1 MKDLITIKPNPGFS
15 VTCPACQS
23 SDVTVSRISAP
34 GIYWLADCSC
44 GACGIRYQQS
54 LAVSHM
60 IDHPLSINSDTQV
73 IYPADWNK
81 WWQAA
86 PFLKCCGTR
95 KQDEVTIQT
104 VVYKEHRKVI
114 LLNTLDYLYGH
125 TLLKLYSALHH
136 LDSRPDLGLIVIV
149 PSIFE
154 WMIPQGCAEAWIV
167 NLRLRDL
174 TYGYEAIDRFISEQ
188 LDRFDEVHI
197 SKAVNHPDYTRIDIS
212 RLTGVKPF
220 DPDKFYDQE
229 PFFTFVLREDRWW
242 LKNQLSD
249 VALRAARKL
258 GLARL
263 VGKILVRKQDALV
276 RRTMRRIT
284 REIPEA
290 KFAVTGLGKRGSLS
304 RWASDK
310 RALKIT
316 TDIERDWCRMYAQS
330 HVVIG
335 VHGSNMLLPTAHA
348 VGCVEVLMEERNRNI
363 VQDLSVR
370 YNDRRQLFFYRF
382 VDQYASPSSVA
393 AKVVAIYR
401 NYENCYRNMVQN
413 QYAQ

>member
-1 MKDLITIKPNPGFS
+1 MTDWITIKPDPGLRF
-15 VTCPACQS
+15 TCPECHS
-23 SDVTVSRISAP
+23 SEVAVSRISTP

-44 GACGIRYQQS
+44 RSCSTRFQQS

-60 IDHPLSINSDTQV
+60 IDYPLAINSNTKTLH
-73 IYPADWNK
+73 PAEWSTN
-81 WWQAA
+81 WQAPA
-86 PFLKCCGTR
+86 FMKSCATL
-95 KQDEVTIQT
+95 EVKEIIIKA

-136 LDSRPDLGLIVIV
+136 LDSRPDLGLIVII

-154 WMIPQGCAEAWIV
+154 WMIPQGCAEVWIV
-167 NLRLRDL
+167 NLSLGKL
-174 TYGYEAIDRFISEQ
+174 AYGYEAIDRFVSAQ
-188 LDRFDEVHI
+188 LERFEEVHI
-197 SKAVNHPDYTRIDIS
+197 SKAINHPDCTTIDIS

-220 DPDKFYDQE
+220 DVEKFYDQK
-229 PFFTFVLREDRWW
+229 PFFTFALREDRWW
-242 LKNQLSD
+242 LKNRLSD
-249 VALRAARKL
+249 IAFRVARKL
-258 GLARL
+258 GLSRL
-263 VGKILVRKQDALV
+263 AGKILVRKQDALV
-276 RRTMRRIT
+276 RQTIRRIS

-290 KFAVTGLGKRGSLS
+290 RFGIAGLGKGGSLS

-310 RALKIT
+310 RAVRIT

-348 VGCVEVLMEERNRNI
+348 AGCVEVLMEQRNRNI

-382 VDQYASPSSVA
+382 VDQYAPPSSVA

-401 NYENCYRNMVQN
+401 NYENCHRNMVLN
-413 QYAQ
+413 QYGR